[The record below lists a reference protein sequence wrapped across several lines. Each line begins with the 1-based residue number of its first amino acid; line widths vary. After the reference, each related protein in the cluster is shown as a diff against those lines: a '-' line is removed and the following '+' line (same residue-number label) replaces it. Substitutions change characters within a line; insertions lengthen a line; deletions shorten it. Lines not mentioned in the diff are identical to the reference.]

1 MRFARGTRLARRA
14 QGIQETLPQRAP
26 KTPNRSA
33 LAQFWLENANKDVL
47 MARRPDKG
55 LLGGMLMFPSQG
67 WDAGNDTQLP
77 QLLPNGWTPL
87 TGEVAH
93 VFTHFRLNLK
103 LVAQTAPKGFRKP
116 AGYEWVNPRDF
127 PDRALPSVMR
137 KVAMKVLEE
146 SPKRLA

>member
-1 MRFARGTRLARRA
+1 
-14 QGIQETLPQRAP
+14 
-26 KTPNRSA
+26 
-33 LAQFWLENANKDVL
+33 

-55 LLGGMLMFPSQG
+55 LLGGMLMFPSRG
-67 WDAGNDTQLP
+67 WDASNDTRLP

-93 VFTHFRLNLK
+93 VFTHFRLNLN

-116 AGYEWVNPRDF
+116 SGYEWVNPRDF

-137 KVAMKVLEE
+137 KVATTVLEE

>member
-1 MRFARGTRLARRA
+1 MH
-14 QGIQETLPQRAP
+14 
-26 KTPNRSA
+26 
-33 LAQFWLENANKDVL
+33 NKDVL

-67 WDAGNDTQLP
+67 WDASNDTQLP
-77 QLLPNGWTPL
+77 QLLPDGWTPL